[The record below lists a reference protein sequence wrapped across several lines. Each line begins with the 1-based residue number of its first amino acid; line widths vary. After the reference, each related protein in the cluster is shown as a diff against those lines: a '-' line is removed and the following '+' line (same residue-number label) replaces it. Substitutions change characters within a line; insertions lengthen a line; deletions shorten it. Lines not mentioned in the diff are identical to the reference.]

1 MANLKCRVCGF
12 EYHDC
17 GSCGNPAYMGRGF
30 CDFSCY
36 RIHRDKVTK
45 EILDKYKV
53 SLEDYTSILCDL
65 WDAGVDADY
74 YF

>member
-1 MANLKCRVCGF
+1 MRHKCRVCGF

-17 GSCGNPAYMGRGF
+17 GSCGNLAYMGRGF
-30 CDFSCY
+30 CDYSCY
-36 RIHRDKVTK
+36 GTHKDKVTK

-53 SLEDYTSILCDL
+53 SLEDFTSILSDL

-74 YF
+74 F